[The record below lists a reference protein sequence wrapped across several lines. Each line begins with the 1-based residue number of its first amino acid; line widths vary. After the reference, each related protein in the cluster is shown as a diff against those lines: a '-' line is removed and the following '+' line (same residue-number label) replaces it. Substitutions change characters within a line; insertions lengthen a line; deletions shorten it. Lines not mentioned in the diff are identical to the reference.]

1 MICVQVWKKTS
12 AILKVCDLQESFIK
26 RIERMVS
33 GFSEGRIVFDCW
45 LESSL
50 KNKKQ
55 KKKIHNTCWVPDTSG
70 NEAHH
75 VHQGPS
81 VIVKVQ
87 KHAGH
92 FIRQWI
98 IGVPLQQHSHQAGRG
113 LRYNKIRYPNC
124 EEEHTHEEADTLI
137 TNQVLRLIDAHLSQD
152 ICVSLPDTDVLVLLL
167 DLVSR
172 VVMETWIAISFL
184 QARPQTRQTTER
196 LMLFR
201 ESKRM
206 KYTSVKVSLDC
217 TTSQEPT
224 GEGSLLLSRRS
235 SGWKLT

>member
-1 MICVQVWKKTS
+1 
-12 AILKVCDLQESFIK
+12 
-26 RIERMVS
+26 MVS
-33 GFSEGRIVFDCW
+33 GFSEGRIVFDSW

-55 KKKIHNTCWVPDTSG
+55 KKKIYKTCWVPDTSG

-98 IGVPLQQHSHQAGRG
+98 ISMPLQQHSHQAGRG

-137 TNQVLRLIDAHLSQD
+137 TNQVLRSIDEHLSQD
-152 ICVSLPDTDVLVLLL
+152 ICV
-167 DLVSR
+167 VSAGHWR
-172 VVMETWIAISFL
+172 ASPAAWLGFKGRHGNLNSHKF
-184 QARPQTRQTTER
+184 
-196 LMLFR
+196 F
-201 ESKRM
+201 
-206 KYTSVKVSLDC
+206 
-217 TTSQEPT
+217 T
-224 GEGSLLLSRRS
+224 G
-235 SGWKLT
+235 KTAN